1 MNPDMVVYIG
11 RRTLETAMLISAP
24 CLIIVLITGLSTA
37 IFQAVTSVRDMT
49 LGMVLKIAGVG
60 VALLLF
66 GGWMLQ
72 TLLGFTH
79 EVFTYMQAMT
89 Q

>member
-11 RRTLETAMLISAP
+11 RRTLETAMLIAAP

-79 EVFTYMQAMT
+79 EVFTYMEAMAR
-89 Q
+89 

>member
-11 RRTLETAMLISAP
+11 RRTLETAMLIAAP